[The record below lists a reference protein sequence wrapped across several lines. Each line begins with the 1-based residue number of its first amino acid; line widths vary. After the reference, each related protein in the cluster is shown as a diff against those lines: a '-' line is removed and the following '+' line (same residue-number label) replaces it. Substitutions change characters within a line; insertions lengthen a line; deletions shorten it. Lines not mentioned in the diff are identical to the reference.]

1 MKSLSDADQPPFG
14 LRERKKAKTRAAIRR
29 HALQLFRE
37 QGYANT
43 TIEQIVDATEVSQST
58 FFRYFPTKE
67 DVVLQDDFDEL
78 FVEAFKLQPLEL
90 SPLRAMRAAM
100 RAAFSELSREEMEE
114 ERDRQRLIM
123 ATPELRSRTLDD
135 YGRTIQLIAELFAE
149 RLGRVPDR
157 FALRV
162 FAGALIGAM
171 MAATFAVVEDP
182 DADLLDLMNT
192 ALELLEAGLPL

>member
-1 MKSLSDADQPPFG
+1 MKALSEPGQPIAG

-29 HALQLFRE
+29 HALQLFRA

-67 DVVLQDDFDEL
+67 EVVLQDDFDEL
-78 FVEAFKLQPLEL
+78 FVEEFKRQPLEL
-90 SPLRAMRAAM
+90 SPLQAMRAAM
-100 RAAFSELSREEMEE
+100 RAVFSELSREELDE
-114 ERDRQRLIM
+114 ERERQALIM
-123 ATPELRSRTLDD
+123 VTPELRSRMLDD
-135 YGRTIQLIAELFAE
+135 YGRTIQLIADLFAE
-149 RLGRVPDR
+149 RLGRVPDA

-171 MAATFAVVEDP
+171 LAATFVVVEDP
-182 DADLLDLMNT
+182 EADLLELMDT
-192 ALELLEAGLPL
+192 ALSHLEAGLPL

>member
-1 MKSLSDADQPPFG
+1 MKPLSDAGQPLFG

-29 HALQLFRE
+29 HALQLFRT

-43 TIEQIVDATEVSQST
+43 TIDQIVDAAEVSQST

-67 DVVLQDDFDEL
+67 DVVLQDDFDDI
-78 FVEAFKLQPLEL
+78 FVEAFKLQPAGL
-90 SPLRAMRAAM
+90 SPLQAMRSAMRAV
-100 RAAFSELSREEMEE
+100 FGELSREELDE
-114 ERDRQRLIM
+114 ERQRQALIM
-123 ATPELRSRTLDD
+123 ATPELRSRMLDD

-149 RLGRVPDR
+149 RLGRTPDP

-171 MAATFAVVEDP
+171 LAATFTVVEDP
-182 DADLLDLMNT
+182 EADLLELMDS
-192 ALELLEAGLPL
+192 ALAYLEAGFPL